1 MHPIKCYLEQ
11 SYYSLYFDD
20 IIEPIFVGKSRH
32 KKQYGREPAN
42 IFTEPIQKPP
52 NRPQREIMEETL
64 RQKKVDDDAVAKYPI
79 TNALFKTI
87 RQFCED
93 EEIKEF
99 DQLENIL
106 ITGGG
111 ANIS

>member
-1 MHPIKCYLEQ
+1 MYKLTKTWGGDLRQAKSGVDEVTSDHLK
-11 SYYSLYFDD
+11 DD
-20 IIEPIFVGKSRH
+20 VCGRQGKPNT
-32 KKQYGREPAN
+32 KGMDPA
-42 IFTEPIQKPP
+42 E
-52 NRPQREIMEETL
+52 RLPQREIMEETL